1 MIYTLLYSFI
11 SIQPISGSTAEYG
24 CTSAP
29 TISPAPFSPTVV
41 PAPTPVTEDD
51 TRLIAYLGNWQS
63 CPSLDQV
70 APYTHIVIAFAV
82 SYTWSPSKNNCSPTC
97 EISTPPVCGNAGRQ
111 DLIDQW
117 RAMGKK
123 VILSFGGAGMGG
135 SWAGDNNDCWEQ
147 CYGREDQVTDRL
159 VEIVEEMNLDG
170 VDLDFEYHVTP
181 KATIFLNQVTLG
193 LRNKMPTGS
202 ELTHAPMD
210 SDIMPGKPYYDDVL
224 MITGGQLDFLMPQYY
239 NGPTRPVLDGV
250 GGTGVGS
257 ESALS
262 HYASIVNNV
271 YGGDAKRMVF
281 GFCISDCSFTSSNAN
296 ALQASTVMTDLANTH
311 PCNGGAFFWVAQH
324 DLDGAW
330 SSSVSSTINTLAST
344 GCASSPTTLAPTPNP
359 TPVTTP
365 VPTPNPTPVTTPAP
379 TPNPTPNPTP
389 VTTPAPTPNPTPVT
403 TPNPTPNPTPV
414 TTPAPTP
421 NPTPVTTPAPT
432 PNPTPVTT
440 PAPTPN
446 PTPVTTPNPTPAPTP
461 SLPTT
466 GPGPMCC
473 EPNENRFKAYNECT
487 QYYRCV
493 LGEVQ
498 SISSTSPN
506 GALFNEAI
514 QNWAWPGTFT
524 CSVDSCGG
532 GGGGDPNPTPAPTPV
547 PITPAPTPVPTTS
560 GGGGGDPCC
569 PAGYT
574 GMKAWNGCTQ
584 FYHCT
589 NGAVNGDLKNAPAGT
604 LFSEAEQNNVWSWR
618 MEACVIGS
626 CGRRGLRGSN

>member
-1 MIYTLLYSFI
+1 MIYTLLYSLI
-11 SIQPISGSTAEYG
+11 SIHLNSGSTSEYG
-24 CTSAP
+24 CTSSP
-29 TISPAPFSPTVV
+29 TISPAPVSPTVV

-159 VEIVEEMNLDG
+159 VEIVDEMNLDG

-224 MITGGQLDFLMPQYY
+224 MLTGGQLDFLMPQYY
-239 NGPTRPVLDGV
+239 NGPTRPALDGV

-262 HYASIVNNV
+262 HYTSIVNNV

-281 GFCISDCSFTSSNAN
+281 GFCISDCSGTGSNAN

-311 PCNGGAFFWVAQH
+311 PCNGGAFFWVAEH
-324 DLDGAW
+324 DLGGAW
-330 SSSVSSTINTLAST
+330 SSSVSSTINTLSST
-344 GCASSPTTLAPTPNP
+344 GCSSSPTTL
-359 TPVTTP
+359 
-365 VPTPNPTPVTTPAP
+365 
-379 TPNPTPNPTP
+379 
-389 VTTPAPTPNPTPVT
+389 
-403 TPNPTPNPTPV
+403 
-414 TTPAPTP
+414 APTP

-432 PNPTPVTT
+432 PNPTPL
-440 PAPTPN
+440 PTPN
-446 PTPVTTPNPTPAPTP
+446 PTPVPTP

-473 EPNENRFKAYNECT
+473 EPNETRLKAYNECT

-493 LGEVQ
+493 WGNVQ
-498 SISSTSPN
+498 STLYTSTN
-506 GALFNEAI
+506 GALFNDAI
-514 QNWAWPGTFT
+514 QNWNWPGTFT

-532 GGGGDPNPTPAPTPV
+532 GGGGDPNPTPAPTPVPITPAPTPV

-589 NGAVNGDLKNAPAGT
+589 NGAVNGGLMNAPTGT
-604 LFSEAEQNNVWSWR
+604 LFSEAMQNNIWSWQ
-618 MEACVIGS
+618 MDACVIGS